1 MLDVRKDIDFFEK
14 GIFAYKS
21 NAFKTKEEESEEESK
36 EESKIHQIYWEWI
49 KDYKLWFGYNFNFAA
64 PSALVTQSYETKNVK
79 KNNGLVNVIK
89 SGLSDLKD
97 EIKKMSEDEK
107 EI

>member
-36 EESKIHQIYWEWI
+36 EESKIHQIY
-49 KDYKLWFGYNFNFAA
+49 
-64 PSALVTQSYETKNVK
+64 
-79 KNNGLVNVIK
+79 
-89 SGLSDLKD
+89 
-97 EIKKMSEDEK
+97 
-107 EI
+107 